1 MYPPI
6 PAMDIPPPPL
16 FLRRLFFRVLIA
28 TPEGRSHVLSLM
40 VAAEEGD
47 EAGVFRWLATRMTDP
62 SHRRAIAA
70 HEADEQRHASLYRAC
85 LERNGY
91 AEEHAIPTELQV
103 IRVVAEEA
111 GGVFATGDASAI
123 GTDEDV
129 MNTFALLH
137 AIEERGVQQFPL
149 IGAEF
154 RRVGDAATADVFD
167 EVARDERG
175 HVKSCAMLGRRHAK
189 DDASWR
195 RALDRYRD
203 VERRAF
209 DRVGI
214 ATLQNALRRGLVPR
228 GVVALARRE
237 VSRIVRPS

>member
-1 MYPPI
+1 MN
-6 PAMDIPPPPL
+6 PPL
-16 FLRRLFFRVLIA
+16 WSRRWFFRVLVA
-28 TPEGRSHVLSLM
+28 TPEGRAHVLRLM
-40 VAAEEGD
+40 IAAEEGD
-47 EAGVFRWLATRMTDP
+47 EAGVFDWLATRMADP

-70 HEADEQRHASLYRAC
+70 HKADEERHASLYRAC
-85 LERNGY
+85 LARNGH
-91 AEEHAIPTELQV
+91 AEQRAIPPSLQV

-111 GGVFATGDASAI
+111 GGVFASGDATAI

-129 MNTFALLH
+129 MNTFALLL

-175 HVKSCAMLGRRHAK
+175 HVKSCAMLGRRHAP
-189 DDASWR
+189 DEATWL
-195 RALDRYRD
+195 RAVERHRA

-209 DRVGI
+209 DRVGL
-214 ATLQNALRRGLVPR
+214 ATLDDAIRRGFVTR
-228 GVVALARRE
+228 GIVALARR
-237 VSRIVRPS
+237 RIRRPRGETHRFGQGPTV